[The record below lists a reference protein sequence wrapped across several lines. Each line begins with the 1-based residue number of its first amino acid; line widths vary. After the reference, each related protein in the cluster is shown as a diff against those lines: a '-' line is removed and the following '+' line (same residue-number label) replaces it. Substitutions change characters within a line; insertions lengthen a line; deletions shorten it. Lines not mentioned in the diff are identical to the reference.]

1 VRSRTVFFLSGFDP
15 KGAAHYHALYRDE
28 AARQAGAGGLSIE
41 TGPRRRLDGGDAC
54 WSLSAST
61 PSGPVSTRYHFMR
74 WDDIVRQHWPRRSAE
89 LWFEVVRTNLFNLR
103 HGALWRML
111 ASSWPPVLV
120 LVAPFVLL
128 LGVALGLPLL
138 WTLAFWLFSS
148 LGWGVVWSGLAGLI
162 PAGGLLWVARKLE
175 GRLSM
180 SWLMRSY
187 AFNRRQAL
195 GQTPELEQR
204 LDQHAATLL
213 QRVRQAQ
220 DDEVLLVGHSSG
232 AIMAVAVLARAL
244 KLDPAL
250 GCHGPRVALLT
261 LGHWI
266 PLLGCLPQA
275 GAFRSELRELGCARE
290 IDWIDFTA
298 PPDGCC
304 FALVDPLVACG
315 VERTG
320 SATDRPKL
328 LSPRFMNMFEPERYR
343 KLRRDK
349 FRVHFQYL
357 MASDKPTG
365 YDYFAITAGDQ
376 TLAARFA
383 GQPSITDFTGL
394 RLFKRGPPAS
404 RRNG

>member
-28 AARQAGAGGLSIE
+28 AARQASAGGLSIQ
-41 TGPRRRLDGGDAC
+41 TGPRRRLDNGDAC
-54 WSLSAST
+54 WSLSAGT
-61 PSGPVSTRYHFMR
+61 PSGPVTTRYHFMR
-74 WDDIVRQHWPRRSAE
+74 WDDIVRKHWPRGSAE

-111 ASSWPPVLV
+111 QSAWPP
-120 LVAPFVLL
+120 LL
-128 LGVALGLPLL
+128 AVVLGLPLV
-138 WTLAFWLFSS
+138 WAVAFWFLTIQ
-148 LGWGVVWSGLAGLI
+148 GWGALWSALAGLI
-162 PAGGLLWVARKLE
+162 PAAGLLWVAHKLE

-204 LDQHAATLL
+204 LDQHAATLIL
-213 QRVRQAQ
+213 HLRQAQ

-232 AIMAVAVLARAL
+232 AIMAASVLARAL

-250 GCHGPRVALLT
+250 GSLGPRVALLT

-275 GAFRSELRELGCARE
+275 GAFRSELHALGCARD

-304 FALVDPLVACG
+304 FALVDPLAACG
-315 VERTG
+315 VEREG

-343 KLRRDK
+343 QLRRDK

-357 MASDKPTG
+357 MASEKPAG

-376 TLAARFA
+376 QLAARFA
-383 GQPSITDFTGL
+383 AQPSVTDFTGL
-394 RLFKRGPPAS
+394 RLFRRGRLA
-404 RRNG
+404 RNRNG